1 MIKRILGTVILVPVV
16 LIFSFWA
23 VNFVTGVYAGEINLM
38 AWILDNK
45 FIIGLVTAYFVFR
58 YLNPFKK
65 A

>member
-23 VNFVTGVYAGEINLM
+23 VNFVTGVCAGEINLM